1 MFEFWDFLVY
11 NYTIKVLREDEHM
24 EKNNTGKIILA
35 SVVGSVII
43 VGALGTYLY
52 AKDRI
57 NKKKIGG
64 KLIKVDYNYSK
75 EFND

>member
-1 MFEFWDFLVY
+1 
-11 NYTIKVLREDEHM
+11 M
-24 EKNNTGKIILA
+24 ENNNTSKIILA
-35 SVVGSVII
+35 SIVGSVMI

-57 NKKKIGG
+57 NKKKLGG

-75 EFND
+75 EFDD

>member
-1 MFEFWDFLVY
+1 
-11 NYTIKVLREDEHM
+11 M

-35 SVVGSVII
+35 SIVGSVIL
-43 VGALGTYLY
+43 VGSFGTYLCV
-52 AKDRI
+52 KDKI
-57 NKKKIGG
+57 NKKKLGG